1 MFINCKNVL
10 KKYLKDEVKFFVD
23 GTDLKEEEEV
33 TRENIIYYLSII
45 VISYKLLF
53 EKIIF

>member
-45 VISYKLLF
+45 VISYKLFL
-53 EKIIF
+53 